1 MAPLTL
7 TTPTDTSIQIVR
19 HFDAALP
26 LVWRAFTE
34 ADLVQQWLNGPS
46 DHTMPEC
53 EIDFRVD
60 GAWRYVWEWPDG
72 KMVGQGLFKEIVD
85 HQRYVHTESFDI
97 APEMESL
104 VETSFAQVG
113 AQTVVTMMIHYASQA
128 NRDMSIQYGMADGL
142 EASYANLDALTA
154 NLTLA
159 SSG

>member
-7 TTPTDTSIQIVR
+7 TTPSDTSIQLVR
-19 HFDAALP
+19 CFDAPLP

-34 ADLVQQWLNGPS
+34 AELVQQWMSGQA

-72 KMVGQGLFKEIVD
+72 KMVGNGFFKEIVEHD
-85 HQRYVHTESFDI
+85 RYVHTENFDI

-104 VETSFAQVG
+104 VETHFVQDG
-113 AQTVVTMMIHYASQA
+113 DITTVTMLTHYASQA
-128 NRDMSIQYGMADGL
+128 NRDMSIQYGMDTTMEACFGNL
-142 EASYANLDALTA
+142 EPLLETLT
-154 NLTLA
+154 
-159 SSG
+159 